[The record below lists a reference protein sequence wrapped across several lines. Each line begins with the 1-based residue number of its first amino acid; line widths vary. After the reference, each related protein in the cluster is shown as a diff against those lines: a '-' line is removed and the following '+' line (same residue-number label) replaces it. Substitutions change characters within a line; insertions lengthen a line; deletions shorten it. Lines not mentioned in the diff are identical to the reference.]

1 MKRSIAMLCALTL
14 AVLAAEI
21 WAGPVEEVAQIAG
34 PRLKAFHEGDL
45 DAFTAAYA
53 DNAVVNGS
61 TSAFRI
67 EGKEAIRAYY
77 TEFFQTYPRRRFL
90 ARHSAMRAY
99 NDDLVVSNSYASMNL
114 TDQQGNITPFQLRL
128 SLVWAKLGG
137 RWQIVD
143 QHVSRLPVAP

>member
-1 MKRSIAMLCALTL
+1 MKRAIAMLCALTL
-14 AVLAAEI
+14 AILAAEI
-21 WAGPVEEVAQIAG
+21 WAGPVEEVTQIAG

-77 TEFFQTYPRRRFL
+77 TEFFQTYPRRRFFS
-90 ARHSAMRAY
+90 RHSALRAY
-99 NDDLVVSNSYASMNL
+99 NDDLVISNSYASLNL
-114 TDQQGNITPFQLRL
+114 TDQQGHLTPYQVRS

-143 QHVSRLPVAP
+143 QHVSRLPLAP